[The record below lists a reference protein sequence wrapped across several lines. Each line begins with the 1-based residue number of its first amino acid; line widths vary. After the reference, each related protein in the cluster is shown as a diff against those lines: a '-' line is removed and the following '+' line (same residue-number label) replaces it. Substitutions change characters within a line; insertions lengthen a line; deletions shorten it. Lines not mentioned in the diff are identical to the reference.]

1 MPLCS
6 SQEIK
11 PCCLARHA
19 KSKPVTQ
26 IWWTTEGTS
35 FTYQTYCRHWR
46 AAKRPNMN
54 WRNVSL
60 HCSPDSVRP
69 ECFRGIVC
77 WKYTLSQAIQD
88 KDEFVSLSDLEKCS
102 ITSLA
107 HQWILCL
114 DSHSDG
120 THSLQ
125 KIIMHISATIFH
137 GDLSGCVCVWFRGS
151 RSEACVYWT
160 GAGPTER
167 AEEET
172 GESRDA
178 QQNIREEFERKQRSD
193 DLGHREDAED
203 GWTGDILKCLLICI
217 LETVF

>member
-69 ECFRGIVC
+69 ECFRGIVY
-77 WKYTLSQAIQD
+77 WKCTRSQAIQD

-137 GDLSGCVCVWFRGS
+137 GDLSGCVCVCVCVCD
-151 RSEACVYWT
+151 SEA
-160 GAGPTER
+160 
-167 AEEET
+167 AEARHASIEQEQGQQKELKKKLEKAET
-172 GESRDA
+172 LNKTYEKSL
-178 QQNIREEFERKQRSD
+178 RENSGQMISVIEKMQRMVEQVTS
-193 DLGHREDAED
+193 LNV
-203 GWTGDILKCLLICI
+203 C
-217 LETVF
+217 